1 MSLGVTSTDIK
12 ESYQLE
18 LRAGAMQSH
27 LRRAR
32 VGRRILRDDDAG
44 RVITVADLG
53 NHRRGDTFLCETNL
67 CGTLGLA
74 NQLRR
79 DHDARPRAHPQ
90 ANIALTARGRPEDV
104 LQGFDAGVDDYL
116 PKPFELPI
124 LLARMRSLLRR
135 SAWARTPPA
144 PPERAPEVFTFGG
157 NTFDPS
163 TLELRVGTMPYHLT
177 AMEADLLQYL
187 LQNAGKVV
195 SRKAILEDVWN
206 LHEDTDTRAIDN
218 FIVRLRRFLNEDPSA
233 PRHVLTVRGRGYR
246 FIAEPTDPGRTEAPG
261 ALPTPHA

>member
-1 MSLGVTSTDIK
+1 MARLLVVEDEPHLAMGLRFNLEADGHEVEVAADGETALARLGTETGACDAVLLDVMLPGK
-12 ESYQLE
+12 NGFEVARE
-18 LRAGAMQSH
+18 LRA
-27 LRRAR
+27 
-32 VGRRILRDDDAG
+32 
-44 RVITVADLG
+44 
-53 NHRRGDTFLCETNL
+53 RGDYVPILM
-67 CGTLGLA
+67 
-74 NQLRR
+74 
-79 DHDARPRAHPQ
+79 
-90 ANIALTARGRPEDV
+90 LTARGRPEDV

-135 SAWARTPPA
+135 STWARSAPA
-144 PPERAPEVFTFGG
+144 PPERAPEVYTFAG

-195 SRKAILEDVWN
+195 TRKAILEDVWG

-218 FIVRLRRFLNEDPSA
+218 FIVRLRRFLNEDPSK
-233 PRHVLTVRGRGYR
+233 PRHVITVRGRGYR
-246 FIAEPTDPGRTEAPG
+246 FIAEPDDPGRTEAPG
-261 ALPTPHA
+261 AQSNPRS